1 MKHCFQYSSSIETD
15 LSDHHCLIFPVMKT
29 KLALEE
35 PKILVYCNFKS
46 FNNDYFEEELSSRLH
61 VKNKDYAA
69 FEDNLV
75 NFFNK
80 HAPKKTKIFRDKNK
94 AHVSKTLR
102 LVIMN
107 RSCLKNKASKT
118 QLPSDKQK
126 NPKI

>member
-1 MKHCFQYSSSIETD
+1 
-15 LSDHHCLIFPVMKT
+15 MKT

-61 VKNKDYAA
+61 VNNKDYAA

-80 HAPKKTKIFRDKNK
+80 HTPKKTKIFRDNNK

-107 RSCLKNKASKT
+107 RSCLKYKASKT

-126 NPKI
+126 TPKI

>member
-1 MKHCFQYSSSIETD
+1 
-15 LSDHHCLIFPVMKT
+15 MKT

-35 PKILVYCNFKS
+35 PKILVYSNFKS

-61 VKNKDYAA
+61 VNNKDYAA